1 MRGSASL
8 RQRVNPSLEVSMR
21 VREKTGA
28 LVLGGSDCGIVNFYF
43 LFVTAKTA
51 MVPRPGAP
59 LSLHTPVRS

>member
-59 LSLHTPVRS
+59 LSLRTPLRS